1 MRTGGAGRRTI
12 GRRWP
17 ERGERVGL
25 RAGCACCP
33 SSRVLSN
40 VPRGH
45 CHPRTLTLDPN
56 PPTNHKTYC
65 RLQAKMAQWKT
76 KQAEDDAATALKEGR
91 EGEGRGAGGG
101 GRGGGGG
108 GGGGAVE
115 EPPPSGLKFSGRW
128 APEPAEPPPP
138 PPSTAQALKSKVMN
152 LIYTCTVTTLVD
164 DPRPHTRSRNALA
177 GLGGG

>member
-1 MRTGGAGRRTI
+1 M
-12 GRRWP
+12 
-17 ERGERVGL
+17 
-25 RAGCACCP
+25 
-33 SSRVLSN
+33 
-40 VPRGH
+40 
-45 CHPRTLTLDPN
+45 
-56 PPTNHKTYC
+56 
-65 RLQAKMAQWKT
+65 
-76 KQAEDDAATALKEGR
+76 KEGR
-91 EGEGRGAGGG
+91 EGEGRGASGGG
-101 GRGGGGG
+101 SGGDGGGGGG